1 MALLTTKNLFDLLR
15 HFCLIILC
23 IFIINGCKKVE
34 ENQETNWEDYMI
46 FRKGNIPLLLVAPH
60 GGDLKPQWIEN
71 RGCEGAV
78 ITQDQYTLGIAL
90 QIENELKKR
99 AYQPYVVYAKIHRI
113 KVDLNRSLETS
124 HCEDD
129 SSNDLWREFHQQVE
143 SYRNEIIG
151 EFSRGLMID
160 VHGHGHP
167 NQRIELGYLLNGEQ
181 LRNLSTNG
189 SLENPLTSINSLVN
203 NHPENISLNELIIG
217 ENSLGTLLSSAG
229 FPSVPSA
236 QDPAPNLGEPFFSG
250 GSNTKLYGSKTR
262 SGVDAIQL
270 ELNRQ
275 NLRQESEDRI
285 RFSKTFATVI
295 LSYLQHHY
303 SDVFPASD

>member
-1 MALLTTKNLFDLLR
+1 MGLGWLL
-15 HFCLIILC
+15 IY
-23 IFIINGCKKVE
+23 GCEKTVDNQKVDW
-34 ENQETNWEDYMI
+34 NDYII

-71 RGCEGAV
+71 RDCEGAV

-90 QIENELKKR
+90 QIDNELRKR
-99 AYQPYVVYAKIHRI
+99 AYQPYIVYAKIHRV

-129 SSNDLWREFHQQVE
+129 SSNDFWREFHQQIE
-143 SYRNEIIG
+143 TYRNEIV
-151 EFSRGLMID
+151 EKYNRGLMID
-160 VHGHGHP
+160 IHGHGHT
-167 NQRIELGYLLNGEQ
+167 NQRIELGYLLSSEQ
-181 LRNLSTNG
+181 LRSLSTNG
-189 SLENPLTSINSLVN
+189 SLENSLTSINSLVN
-203 NHPENISLNELIIG
+203 NHPKNISLNELIIG
-217 ENSLGTLLSSAG
+217 ENSLGTLLSLAG

-236 QDPAPNLGEPFFSG
+236 QDPAPNLGDPFFSG

-285 RFSKTFATVI
+285 LFSKNFATII

-303 SDVFPASD
+303 SDAFPASD

>member
-1 MALLTTKNLFDLLR
+1 MTDKISFKLFR
-15 HFCLIILC
+15 HLCLIGLGWLLIQ
-23 IFIINGCKKVE
+23 GCEKTAN
-34 ENQETNWEDYMI
+34 NQNTDWEDYI
-46 FRKGNIPLLLVAPH
+46 ISRKGNIPLLLVAPH

-99 AYQPYVVYAKIHRI
+99 TYQPYIVYAKIHRI

-129 SSNDLWREFHQQVE
+129 SSNDLWRAFHQQIE
-143 SYRNEIIG
+143 SYRYEIIQKY
-151 EFSRGLMID
+151 SRGLMID
-160 VHGHGHP
+160 IHGHGHP
-167 NQRIELGYLLNGEQ
+167 NQRIELGYLLNSEQ
-181 LRNLSTNG
+181 LRSLSTNG
-189 SLENPLTSINSLVN
+189 SLENSLTSINSLVN

-236 QDPAPNLGEPFFSG
+236 QDPAPNLGDPFFSG

>member
-1 MALLTTKNLFDLLR
+1 MTDKISFKLFRRL
-15 HFCLIILC
+15 CLIGLGWLLIQ
-23 IFIINGCKKVE
+23 GCEKTAN
-34 ENQETNWEDYMI
+34 NQNTDWEDYI
-46 FRKGNIPLLLVAPH
+46 ISRKGNIPLLLVAPH

-78 ITQDQYTLGIAL
+78 ISQDQYTLGIAL

-99 AYQPYVVYAKIHRI
+99 TYQPYIVYAKIHRI

-129 SSNDLWREFHQQVE
+129 SSNDLWRSFHQQIE
-143 SYRNEIIG
+143 SYRYEIIQKY
-151 EFSRGLMID
+151 SRGLMID
-160 VHGHGHP
+160 IHGHGHP
-167 NQRIELGYLLNGEQ
+167 NQRIELGYLLNSEQ
-181 LRNLSTNG
+181 LRSLSTNG
-189 SLENPLTSINSLVN
+189 SLENSLTSINSLVN

-236 QDPAPNLGEPFFSG
+236 QDPAPNLGDPFFSG

-295 LSYLQHHY
+295 LSYIQHHY

>member
-1 MALLTTKNLFDLLR
+1 M
-15 HFCLIILC
+15 
-23 IFIINGCKKVE
+23 INGCEKVE
-34 ENQETNWEDYMI
+34 EKQETNWEDYMI

-60 GGDLKPQWIEN
+60 GGDLKPQWIDN
-71 RGCEGAV
+71 RNCEGAV
-78 ITQDQYTLGIAL
+78 VTQDQYTLGIAL

-99 AYQPYVVYAKIHRI
+99 AYQPYLVYAKIHRV

-129 SSNDLWREFHQQVE
+129 SSNDLWNEFHKQIE
-143 SYRNEIIG
+143 SYRNEII
-151 EFSRGLMID
+151 EKFSRGLMID
-160 VHGHGHP
+160 IHGHGHP
-167 NQRIELGYLLNGEQ
+167 NQRIELGYLLNSEQ
-181 LRNLSTNG
+181 LRSLSTND
-189 SLENPLTSINSLVN
+189 SFENSLTSINSLVK
-203 NHPENISLNELIIG
+203 NHPENLSLNELIIG
-217 ENSLGTLLSSAG
+217 ENSLGTLLGSEG

-250 GSNTKLYGSKTR
+250 GPNTKLYGSKTR

-285 RFSKTFATVI
+285 RFSKNFATVI

-303 SDVFPASD
+303 FDVFPAID

>member
-1 MALLTTKNLFDLLR
+1 M
-15 HFCLIILC
+15 
-23 IFIINGCKKVE
+23 
-34 ENQETNWEDYMI
+34 
-46 FRKGNIPLLLVAPH
+46 
-60 GGDLKPQWIEN
+60 
-71 RGCEGAV
+71 
-78 ITQDQYTLGIAL
+78 
-90 QIENELKKR
+90 
-99 AYQPYVVYAKIHRI
+99 
-113 KVDLNRSLETS
+113 
-124 HCEDD
+124 
-129 SSNDLWREFHQQVE
+129 
-143 SYRNEIIG
+143 
-151 EFSRGLMID
+151 
-160 VHGHGHP
+160 
-167 NQRIELGYLLNGEQ
+167 
-181 LRNLSTNG
+181 
-189 SLENPLTSINSLVN
+189 VN

-303 SDVFPASD
+303 SDVFLASD

>member
-1 MALLTTKNLFDLLR
+1 MTDKNSFKLFR
-15 HFCLIILC
+15 HFFLMGLGWLLIYSC
-23 IFIINGCKKVE
+23 EKTVD
-34 ENQETNWEDYMI
+34 NQKADWNDYII

-71 RGCEGAV
+71 RDCEGAV

-90 QIENELKKR
+90 QIENELRKR
-99 AYQPYVVYAKIHRI
+99 AYQPYIVYAKIHRV

-124 HCEDD
+124 YCEDD
-129 SSNDLWREFHQQVE
+129 NSNDLWREFHQQIE
-143 SYRNEIIG
+143 SYRNEIVQKYN
-151 EFSRGLMID
+151 RGLMID
-160 VHGHGHP
+160 IHGHGHP
-167 NQRIELGYLLNGEQ
+167 NQRIELGYLLSSEQ
-181 LRNLSTNG
+181 LRSLSTNG
-189 SLENPLTSINSLVN
+189 SLENSLTSINSLVN

-217 ENSLGTLLSSAG
+217 ENSLGTLLSLAG

-236 QDPAPNLGEPFFSG
+236 QDPAPNLGDPFFSG

-285 RFSKTFATVI
+285 LFSKNFATII
-295 LSYLQHHY
+295 LSYLQQHY
-303 SDVFPASD
+303 SDAFPASD

>member
-1 MALLTTKNLFDLLR
+1 MTAKNLSKLFR
-15 HFCLIILC
+15 HFCLMGLC
-23 IFIINGCKKVE
+23 WLLIYACEKTVD
-34 ENQETNWEDYMI
+34 NQKADWNDYII
-46 FRKGNIPLLLVAPH
+46 FREGNIPLLLVAPH

-71 RGCEGAV
+71 RDCDGAV

-99 AYQPYVVYAKIHRI
+99 AYQPYVVFAKIHRV

-129 SSNDLWREFHQQVE
+129 GSNDLWREFHQQIE
-143 SYRNEIIG
+143 SYRNKIIQKY
-151 EFSRGLMID
+151 SRGLLID
-160 VHGHGHP
+160 IHGHGHP
-167 NQRIELGYLLNGEQ
+167 NQRIELGYLLSSDQ
-181 LRNLSTNG
+181 LRSLSTNG
-189 SLENPLTSINSLVN
+189 SLGNSLTSINSLVN

-217 ENSLGTLLSSAG
+217 ENSLGSLLSSAG
-229 FPSVPSA
+229 FPSVPST
-236 QDPAPNLGEPFFSG
+236 QDPAPNLGDPFFSG
-250 GSNTKLYGSKTR
+250 GSNTKLYGSRNR

-285 RFSKTFATVI
+285 RFSKNFAAVI

-303 SDVFPASD
+303 SDAFPASD

>member
-1 MALLTTKNLFDLLR
+1 MTDKNSFNLFR
-15 HFCLIILC
+15 HFCLMGLGWLLIY
-23 IFIINGCKKVE
+23 GCEKTVD
-34 ENQETNWEDYMI
+34 NQKAEWNDYII

-71 RGCEGAV
+71 RDCEGAV

-90 QIENELKKR
+90 QIENELRKR
-99 AYQPYVVYAKIHRI
+99 AYQPYIVYAKIHRV

-124 HCEDD
+124 YCEDD
-129 SSNDLWREFHQQVE
+129 NSNDLWREFHQQIE
-143 SYRNEIIG
+143 SYRNEIVQKYN
-151 EFSRGLMID
+151 RGLMID
-160 VHGHGHP
+160 IHGHGHP
-167 NQRIELGYLLNGEQ
+167 NQRIELGYLLSSEQ
-181 LRNLSTNG
+181 LRSLSTNG
-189 SLENPLTSINSLVN
+189 SLENSLTSINSLVN

-217 ENSLGTLLSSAG
+217 ENSLGTLLSLAG

-236 QDPAPNLGEPFFSG
+236 QDPAPNLGDPFFSG

-285 RFSKTFATVI
+285 LFSKNFATII
-295 LSYLQHHY
+295 LSYLQQHY
-303 SDVFPASD
+303 SDDFPASD

>member
-1 MALLTTKNLFDLLR
+1 MTDKISFKQFRRL
-15 HFCLIILC
+15 CLIGLGWLLIQ
-23 IFIINGCKKVE
+23 GCEKTAN
-34 ENQETNWEDYMI
+34 NQNTDWEDYI
-46 FRKGNIPLLLVAPH
+46 ISRKGNIPLLLVAPH

-99 AYQPYVVYAKIHRI
+99 TYQPYIVYAKIHRI

-129 SSNDLWREFHQQVE
+129 SSNDLWRAFHQQIE
-143 SYRNEIIG
+143 SYRNDIIQKY
-151 EFSRGLMID
+151 SRGLMID
-160 VHGHGHP
+160 IHGHGHP
-167 NQRIELGYLLNGEQ
+167 NQRIELGYLLNSEQ
-181 LRNLSTNG
+181 LRSLSTNG
-189 SLENPLTSINSLVN
+189 SLENSLTSINSLVN

-236 QDPAPNLGEPFFSG
+236 QDPAPNLGDPFFSG

-285 RFSKTFATVI
+285 LFSKNFATVI

-303 SDVFPASD
+303 SDAFPASD

>member
-1 MALLTTKNLFDLLR
+1 MTDKNSFKLFR
-15 HFCLIILC
+15 HFCLMGLGWLLIY
-23 IFIINGCKKVE
+23 GCEKTVD
-34 ENQETNWEDYMI
+34 NQKADWNDYII

-71 RGCEGAV
+71 RDCEGAV

-90 QIENELKKR
+90 QIENELRKK
-99 AYQPYVVYAKIHRI
+99 AYQPYIVYAKIHRV

-143 SYRNEIIG
+143 SYRNEIVQKYN
-151 EFSRGLMID
+151 RGLMID
-160 VHGHGHP
+160 IHGHGHP
-167 NQRIELGYLLNGEQ
+167 NQRIELGYLLSSEQ
-181 LRNLSTNG
+181 LRSLSTNG
-189 SLENPLTSINSLVN
+189 SLENSLTSINSLVN

-217 ENSLGTLLSSAG
+217 ENSLGTLLSLAG

-236 QDPAPNLGEPFFSG
+236 QDPAPNLGDPFFSG

-285 RFSKTFATVI
+285 LFSKNFAAII

-303 SDVFPASD
+303 SDAFPASD

>member
-1 MALLTTKNLFDLLR
+1 MTDKISFKQFRRL
-15 HFCLIILC
+15 CLIGLGWLLIQ
-23 IFIINGCKKVE
+23 GCEKTAN
-34 ENQETNWEDYMI
+34 NQNTDWEDYI
-46 FRKGNIPLLLVAPH
+46 ISRKGNIPLLLVAPH

-99 AYQPYVVYAKIHRI
+99 TYQPYIVYAKIHRI

-129 SSNDLWREFHQQVE
+129 SSNDLWRAFHQQIE
-143 SYRNEIIG
+143 SYRYELIQKY
-151 EFSRGLMID
+151 SRGLMID
-160 VHGHGHP
+160 IHGHGHP
-167 NQRIELGYLLNGEQ
+167 NQRIELGYLLNSEQ
-181 LRNLSTNG
+181 LRSLSTNG
-189 SLENPLTSINSLVN
+189 SLENSLTSINSLVN

-236 QDPAPNLGEPFFSG
+236 QDPAPNLGDPFFSG

-262 SGVDAIQL
+262 NGVDAIQL

-285 RFSKTFATVI
+285 RFSENFATVI
-295 LSYLQHHY
+295 LSYLQRHY
-303 SDVFPASD
+303 SDVFQASD

>member
-1 MALLTTKNLFDLLR
+1 MTDKISFKQFRRL
-15 HFCLIILC
+15 CLIGLGWLLIQ
-23 IFIINGCKKVE
+23 GCEKTAN
-34 ENQETNWEDYMI
+34 NQNTDWEDYI
-46 FRKGNIPLLLVAPH
+46 ISRKGNIPLLLVAPH

-99 AYQPYVVYAKIHRI
+99 TYQPYIVYAKIHRI

-129 SSNDLWREFHQQVE
+129 SSNDLWRAFHQQIE
-143 SYRNEIIG
+143 SYRYEIIQKY
-151 EFSRGLMID
+151 SRGLMID
-160 VHGHGHP
+160 IHGHGHP
-167 NQRIELGYLLNGEQ
+167 NQRIELGYLLNSEQ
-181 LRNLSTNG
+181 LRSLSTNG
-189 SLENPLTSINSLVN
+189 SLENSLTSINSLVN

-236 QDPAPNLGEPFFSG
+236 QDPAPNLGDPFFSG

-262 SGVDAIQL
+262 NGVDAIQL

-285 RFSKTFATVI
+285 RFSENFATVI
-295 LSYLQHHY
+295 LSYLQRHY
-303 SDVFPASD
+303 SDVFQASD

>member
-23 IFIINGCKKVE
+23 ILIINGCKKVE

-46 FRKGNIPLLLVAPH
+46 FRKGNIPLLPVAPH

-129 SSNDLWREFHQQVE
+129 SSNDLWRN
-143 SYRNEIIG
+143 ST
-151 EFSRGLMID
+151 SKS
-160 VHGHGHP
+160 
-167 NQRIELGYLLNGEQ
+167 
-181 LRNLSTNG
+181 NLT
-189 SLENPLTSINSLVN
+189 E
-203 NHPENISLNELIIG
+203 
-217 ENSLGTLLSSAG
+217 
-229 FPSVPSA
+229 
-236 QDPAPNLGEPFFSG
+236 
-250 GSNTKLYGSKTR
+250 TR
-262 SGVDAIQL
+262 
-270 ELNRQ
+270 
-275 NLRQESEDRI
+275 
-285 RFSKTFATVI
+285 
-295 LSYLQHHY
+295 
-303 SDVFPASD
+303 

>member
-1 MALLTTKNLFDLLR
+1 MTDKISFKLYRRL
-15 HFCLIILC
+15 CLIGLGWLLIQ
-23 IFIINGCKKVE
+23 GCEKTAN
-34 ENQETNWEDYMI
+34 NQNTDWEDYI
-46 FRKGNIPLLLVAPH
+46 ISRKGNIPLLLVAPH

-99 AYQPYVVYAKIHRI
+99 AYQPYIVYAKIHRV

-129 SSNDLWREFHQQVE
+129 SSNDLWREFHQQIE
-143 SYRNEIIG
+143 SYRNDIIQKY
-151 EFSRGLMID
+151 SRGLMID
-160 VHGHGHP
+160 IHGHGHP
-167 NQRIELGYLLNGEQ
+167 NQRIELGYLLSSEQ
-181 LRNLSTNG
+181 LRSLSING
-189 SLENPLTSINSLVN
+189 SLENSLTSINSLVN
-203 NHPENISLNELIIG
+203 NHPENISLDELIIG

-236 QDPAPNLGEPFFSG
+236 QDPAPNLGDPFFSG

-262 SGVDAIQL
+262 NGVDAIQL

-285 RFSKTFATVI
+285 RFSENFATVI
-295 LSYLQHHY
+295 LSYLQRHY
-303 SDVFPASD
+303 SDVFQASD